1 MSNSAANLP
10 TFVLVDDHV
19 HSARLLR
26 RTLHEAAT
34 PARLVWIGPAKRA
47 GKTVKALLFGA
58 PERKPDMIIVDLKAH
73 SAATEEF
80 IASIRDIAD
89 EADVPVV
96 AIAPSL
102 DGELRNALISA
113 GARAV
118 FERLADSEAYRAEMA
133 HLTSY
138 WVRETLTWPI
148 RA

>member
-1 MSNSAANLP
+1 MSNIAADLP

-26 RTLHEAAT
+26 RTLREVAT
-34 PARLVWIGPAKRA
+34 PARLVWIGPARRA
-47 GKTVKALLFGA
+47 GKTVESLLSGA
-58 PERKPDMIIVDLKAH
+58 PERRPDMIIVDLKAY

-80 IASIRDIAD
+80 IARIRAMAD
-89 EADVPVV
+89 KANVPIV

-102 DGELRNALISA
+102 DAELRNALISA
-113 GARAV
+113 GASAV
-118 FERLADSEAYRAEMA
+118 FERLAESEAYRAEMA
-133 HLTSY
+133 HLTSF